1 MVIFKRV
8 SNNPYKIQYKL
19 APLTKVANAESV
31 ITPNLMVDRTRFSQE
46 FRDYITPLISGEVK
60 LIYKDGVATMA
71 NFKKQIVK

>member
-8 SNNPYKIQYKL
+8 SNNPYKIAYKL

-31 ITPNLMVDRTRFSQE
+31 ITPNLMVDRTRMSQE

-60 LIYKDGVATMA
+60 LTYKDGIATMA
-71 NFKKQIVK
+71 NFKKVLVK